1 MTPFIRFWF
10 ASATKRSA
18 VGAVVLLASFAC
30 ASVLAQTYPVKPIK
44 IIVPYP
50 PGGGADQMARLVAS
64 KLTVTLGQSII
75 VENQSGGA
83 TMIGTGA
90 AARAA
95 PDGYTLLVSG
105 NVMPVN
111 VLITKTPS
119 YKVADFAPVAGIG
132 SYPYVLTMNPAVPVG
147 NITELIG
154 YAMKNPGKLNAVSLG
169 PGGVTHLLTERFA
182 AAAGIKIVPVHYRGA
197 APGLIDLL
205 SGQVQL
211 FLDAANT
218 ALPQVRGGKL
228 RAMAVSSESRFAL
241 LPEVPTLKEI
251 GLPAMTQSGW
261 FAMFAPAGTP
271 KAIVDKLNAEVIKA
285 VSAADVDAQFGQRGL
300 AAMPLSPEA
309 FTTFML
315 EDAARWEQTL
325 RTLNISLE

>member
-10 ASATKRSA
+10 ASAKRCA
-18 VGAVVLLASFAC
+18 VGVVTLLASLAC
-30 ASVLAQTYPVKPIK
+30 AGVMAQAYPVKPIK

-64 KLTVTLGQSII
+64 KLTIALGQSI
-75 VENQSGGA
+75 VVDNQSGGA

-90 AARAA
+90 VARAA

-300 AAMPLSPEA
+300 AAMPMPPET
-309 FTTFML
+309 FTAFML

-325 RTLNISLE
+325 RTLNITLE